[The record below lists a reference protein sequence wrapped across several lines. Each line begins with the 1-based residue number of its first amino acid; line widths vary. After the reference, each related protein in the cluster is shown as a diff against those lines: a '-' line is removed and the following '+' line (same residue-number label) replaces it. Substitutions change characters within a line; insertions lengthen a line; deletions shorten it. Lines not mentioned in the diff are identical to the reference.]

1 MVRRGG
7 ALQQIEVPAAPALL
21 SNVGQREADAAGS
34 RSKRR
39 RSVGDEVEEEE
50 EEEEDDTD
58 ADAEAVA
65 GVTGAAKVTR
75 VAAGARQ
82 RWRHARVIVVSHA
95 LEIGAEAATA
105 RQ

>member
-65 GVTGAAKVTR
+65 GVTGAAKV
-75 VAAGARQ
+75 AAGARQ

>member
-50 EEEEDDTD
+50 EEEEEDDAD

-65 GVTGAAKVTR
+65 GVTGAAK

-95 LEIGAEAATA
+95 LEIGAEAAA